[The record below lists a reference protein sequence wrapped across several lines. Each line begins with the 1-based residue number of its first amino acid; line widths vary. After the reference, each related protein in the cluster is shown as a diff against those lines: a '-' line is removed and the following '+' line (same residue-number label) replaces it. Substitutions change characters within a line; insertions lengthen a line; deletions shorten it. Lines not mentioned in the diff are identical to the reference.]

1 MPKKMTVRVSQDIHE
16 RLKQYAASLG
26 VTMKELAYRY
36 LKEAMD
42 AAEHKSP
49 ALKSAVARAPKS

>member
-1 MPKKMTVRVSQDIHE
+1 ME
-16 RLKQYAASLG
+16 
-26 VTMKELAYRY
+26 ELAYRY

-49 ALKSAVARAPKS
+49 ALKSAVARTPKS